1 MIPLSHFKIDFKKLK
16 EIDKL
21 MLFSMIALMIFGI
34 INIYLAS
41 MAEFGTLFLKR
52 QSMWFIVCLVAL
64 YFVVAIDYIL
74 LKSYTPLF
82 YWGSILLLIV
92 TMFIGTDING
102 ARGWIRLGPL
112 SFQPAEL
119 AKIATIMML
128 GKTLEEMN
136 GTINEVKNFF
146 TMAFYAVI
154 PAIFIVIQPDMGMT
168 MVLFFMVVGIFFIA
182 GLDIKILGGGLL
194 SLVVAIVIVWNSGLI
209 QPYQKTRITSFMN
222 PESDSSESGYQL
234 RQSLISIGNGGVLGL
249 QGNAITK
256 ENSVGYAAQYVPE
269 VQTDFIFASIAEQW
283 GFLGACFLFLLY
295 GILISR
301 MIAIARTAKDQF
313 GSIICV
319 GLVAYFLF
327 ALLQNIGMTI
337 GLMPITGITLP
348 LISYGGTSLLT
359 TVMSIGLILNVGM
372 RRKKIYF

>member
-64 YFVVAIDYIL
+64 YFVVAIDYTL

>member
-64 YFVVAIDYIL
+64 YFVVAIDYTL

-234 RQSLISIGNGGVLGL
+234 RQSLISIGNGGILGL

-283 GFLGACFLFLLY
+283 GFLGACFLLLLY